1 MLNQKDIVAKN
12 IKILSDKEV
21 SVINNDDED
30 YLFSA
35 LTVEGGGVFKK
46 GIAIGMQEKIVPGL
60 IIYDEENFYGYSERY
75 GLLLLSKYPDYNKLE
90 MHSSIFENKIEKIQ
104 PIQSNNQID
113 TFQNSKD
120 SKTGNKNLNIDLQIK
135 DISNFYIIIPIE
147 YDFSNFEITFDI
159 KYIYDL
165 NSIVSNLSLVIINES
180 NKNSYINI
188 INNNCY
194 YENKFNNEL
203 KPNSVNKIYLEIIN
217 SNYFLISQTKFTKN
231 P

>member
-217 SNYFLISQTKFTKN
+217 SN
-231 P
+231 

>member
-60 IIYDEENFYGYSERY
+60 IIYDEENFYGYSEKY

-120 SKTGNKNLNIDLQIK
+120 NKTGNKNLNIDLQIK

-165 NSIVSNLSLVIINES
+165 NSIVSSLSLIIINES

-217 SNYFLISQTKFTKN
+217 SDYFLISQTKFTKN